1 MEKSL
6 RLVPIEEI
14 LKSKNARIEELG
26 RIIGTYNGLN
36 KDDIEVQNIGGD
48 AFVYEYEKDS
58 IENFV
63 DTEYITI
70 AEFERRS
77 GISSGDLM
85 TMLQECGKRGDI
97 PASCYINA
105 LIIGSAYYL
114 NTKYLQHFEDR
125 YAQFSEFIEKNP
137 QEIEEEIEHPMSS
150 SLNSNDEN
158 KSSDA
163 EEQENNNEELTDDVE
178 EEDESEEEDE
188 EAEKKKE
195 RDKKRRERRQK
206 EAERHKKENEEQLR
220 QNEKER
226 IYSQEQRKHED
237 EERLRQEKITEEDRI
252 TRINREIFEARTSSS
267 VYDFAQNT
275 SITSAD
281 ISRIVDNALNEYETT
296 RQKFLEEQK
305 RIQDTKYEEQA
316 RAETAEKE
324 LSKKHEE
331 QSKIDAQKKQDNER
345 ASQIKSE
352 YDKAQDAY
360 KREQDNKSFEEKQRS
375 EQKAHIE
382 RINAAYS
389 SEQTSQEHTSSYSV
403 SFTYSKEEHQ
413 SIVDSYSASQDA
425 VIAKANADASAIY
438 SEKLRREREEAERQ
452 LLERQ
457 NTEANKAR
465 LDEILRKQKE
475 AEELQRK
482 SAEEQA
488 RVEASRR
495 EAEERTRKYAEES
508 RQKREE
514 YEAQQRK
521 NHITPTTQSSYSKS
535 EPVKLNIETGSV
547 QYISGNPY
555 VVKDSQIDRFEQI
568 KKEYESPGATSTE
581 TKQALKSEFS
591 PYVPPESTPE
601 YRPTRENTQNTTI
614 IFQDNQVVAEIPTSY
629 ASKFEDAIKTA
640 PQSSFSDGK
649 AVIYAAMASGAI
661 LDNGF
666 KMSSPEEN
674 DRLSVTRD
682 AFRDVCARQAEALY
696 GITNGEEFV
705 ANQIYKKSHNN
716 IIR

>member
-137 QEIEEEIEHPMSS
+137 QEIEEEIERSMSS

-158 KSSDA
+158 KSSDN

-178 EEDESEEEDE
+178 EDESEEEDEEDE

-226 IYSQEQRKHED
+226 ISRQEQRKYED
-237 EERLRQEKITEEDRI
+237 EERLRQEKITEEDRVA
-252 TRINREIFEARTSSS
+252 RINREIFETRTSSS

-281 ISRIVDNALNEYETT
+281 I
-296 RQKFLEEQK
+296 
-305 RIQDTKYEEQA
+305 
-316 RAETAEKE
+316 
-324 LSKKHEE
+324 
-331 QSKIDAQKKQDNER
+331 
-345 ASQIKSE
+345 
-352 YDKAQDAY
+352 
-360 KREQDNKSFEEKQRS
+360 
-375 EQKAHIE
+375 
-382 RINAAYS
+382 
-389 SEQTSQEHTSSYSV
+389 
-403 SFTYSKEEHQ
+403 
-413 SIVDSYSASQDA
+413 
-425 VIAKANADASAIY
+425 
-438 SEKLRREREEAERQ
+438 
-452 LLERQ
+452 
-457 NTEANKAR
+457 
-465 LDEILRKQKE
+465 
-475 AEELQRK
+475 
-482 SAEEQA
+482 
-488 RVEASRR
+488 
-495 EAEERTRKYAEES
+495 
-508 RQKREE
+508 
-514 YEAQQRK
+514 
-521 NHITPTTQSSYSKS
+521 
-535 EPVKLNIETGSV
+535 
-547 QYISGNPY
+547 
-555 VVKDSQIDRFEQI
+555 
-568 KKEYESPGATSTE
+568 
-581 TKQALKSEFS
+581 
-591 PYVPPESTPE
+591 
-601 YRPTRENTQNTTI
+601 
-614 IFQDNQVVAEIPTSY
+614 
-629 ASKFEDAIKTA
+629 
-640 PQSSFSDGK
+640 
-649 AVIYAAMASGAI
+649 
-661 LDNGF
+661 
-666 KMSSPEEN
+666 
-674 DRLSVTRD
+674 
-682 AFRDVCARQAEALY
+682 
-696 GITNGEEFV
+696 
-705 ANQIYKKSHNN
+705 YKKYIGSDHVP
-716 IIR
+716 IGIEFDLKI